1 MCLLLDNQNIQR
13 QKDATNF
20 LRTRFVKRNKKEVS
34 TICTLNDSTAL
45 IHIYLFVEVA
55 NMFGKDESV
64 CGGGSFQAGE
74 KKKIR
79 TAGTSYLSSLHKSQ
93 RKVTAIEERHL
104 GAWRGRWGGIGR
116 AGSRR
121 SWASLKLV

>member
-1 MCLLLDNQNIQR
+1 MCLLLDNQNIQG
-13 QKDATNF
+13 QKDAANF

-64 CGGGSFQAGE
+64 CGGGLFKLEKRKKSGQLGQA
-74 KKKIR
+74 
-79 TAGTSYLSSLHKSQ
+79 TSVLSINHKG
-93 RKVTAIEERHL
+93 K
-104 GAWRGRWGGIGR
+104 
-116 AGSRR
+116 
-121 SWASLKLV
+121 

>member
-64 CGGGSFQAGE
+64 
-74 KKKIR
+74 
-79 TAGTSYLSSLHKSQ
+79 
-93 RKVTAIEERHL
+93 
-104 GAWRGRWGGIGR
+104 WGGVFL
-116 AGSRR
+116 
-121 SWASLKLV
+121 SWRKEKDQDSWDELPQFSP

>member
-64 CGGGSFQAGE
+64 CVGGGVLFKLEKRKRSGQLGQA
-74 KKKIR
+74 
-79 TAGTSYLSSLHKSQ
+79 TSVLSINHKG
-93 RKVTAIEERHL
+93 K
-104 GAWRGRWGGIGR
+104 
-116 AGSRR
+116 
-121 SWASLKLV
+121 

>member
-20 LRTRFVKRNKKEVS
+20 LRTWFVKRNKKEVS

-64 CGGGSFQAGE
+64 CVGGFFLSWRKE
-74 KKKIR
+74 KD
-79 TAGTSYLSSLHKSQ
+79 Q
-93 RKVTAIEERHL
+93 D
-104 GAWRGRWGGIGR
+104 
-116 AGSRR
+116 
-121 SWASLKLV
+121 SWDKLPQFSP

>member
-1 MCLLLDNQNIQR
+1 MCFLLDNQNIQG

-64 CGGGSFQAGE
+64 CGGGSF
-74 KKKIR
+74 
-79 TAGTSYLSSLHKSQ
+79 
-93 RKVTAIEERHL
+93 
-104 GAWRGRWGGIGR
+104 
-116 AGSRR
+116 
-121 SWASLKLV
+121 